1 MAKLAWDRIL
11 ETCLKRKLSAH
22 LVVGWPVV
30 FGEGPTRREGMVPPI
45 TFEEFSSML
54 QEIMPLEN
62 EIQETAWGAD
72 VHCEV
77 WQRIRLLFRGAR
89 QPGADLCDHHS
100 TVVIT
105 NATAAV
111 AVAAWRAD

>member
-1 MAKLAWDRIL
+1 MAKLQRDRIL

-62 EIQETAWGAD
+62 EIQE
-72 VHCEV
+72 
-77 WQRIRLLFRGAR
+77 RLGAR
-89 QPGADLCDHHS
+89 TF
-100 TVVIT
+100 TVRYGSEFRCFFEVRGDPAPTSVTIT
-105 NATAAV
+105 QLS
-111 AVAAWRAD
+111 